1 VIVAA
6 FIASLNVAVG
16 EAVVLTPV
24 APPGGATLVTAGGV
38 VSASAVTVTVVF
50 AVAEPEAFVAVNV

>member
-1 VIVAA
+1 MTDPAEHPRYSISVAA
-6 FIASLNVAVG
+6 RAGSTIPSK
-16 EAVVLTPV
+16 
-24 APPGGATLVTAGGV
+24 GGATLVTVGGV